1 MTNKIADILEQ
12 QNPKESG
19 HLCPERTKAM
29 EMPENEM
36 AANKMPEK
44 RRRFGIGVVFAIFLV
59 GIGLFAHFNS
69 HALSLSPRSRRSVIN
84 MDHSADE
91 SANLHEN
98 LNDQNHVLRHHAV
111 HTEVN
116 SHINLQDFM
125 RAAAEKAATE
135 NSENLA
141 ENTENSEKS
150 QEPIRSQDESG
161 SATNENEL
169 STDQSDSII
178 EKQEDLIPD
187 ELPDFDV
194 CPIMPELPGESG
206 SIRKVREIER
216 QNVQRR
222 VSEKLS
228 LFNETQIGCT
238 ADCHV
243 GCPEGTYRLPGMIEC
258 KPRLNCDQ
266 IRNLTKGR
274 NLIGGGGVKR
284 IYTADLQGS
293 SVVIARVKRFKFN
306 QYLDSMVELQQTG
319 IVAQLIGMCEEPAWP
334 EVVLQYHSLGSLLTV
349 SQLPDVLTLRWRIIM
364 SYLDV
369 VEKLHNRVPR
379 SPRVLCDAS
388 RTEITL
394 SQFLLTDDFRVV
406 LNDVDELIA
415 AGNDGKVRCNCNI
428 IRGGSEY
435 TGENGETG
443 GCLVPPEQKQCGTN
457 IFYTEK
463 IDIWKIPDITRAI
476 IGDSEEA
483 MDVWEELHRLHQ
495 ECKNANPNLRPPIE
509 YVVDKYKQLQYKL
522 RIPNYH

>member
-1 MTNKIADILEQ
+1 MQSEQNSITVNK
-12 QNPKESG
+12 
-19 HLCPERTKAM
+19 
-29 EMPENEM
+29 
-36 AANKMPEK
+36 K
-44 RRRFGIGVVFAIFLV
+44 RRLGIGVIFAIFLV
-59 GIGLFAHFNS
+59 GFGIFAFIGHEGFS
-69 HALSLSPRSRRSVIN
+69 TSLIRSRRSTAVEMEYSPNSISTDFSDGGDSTEDASPGSLLSPLEPGLPSN
-84 MDHSADE
+84 AI
-91 SANLHEN
+91 
-98 LNDQNHVLRHHAV
+98 LRHHAV

-116 SHINLQDFM
+116 TRINLQDFM
-125 RAAAEKAATE
+125 RAAAEKAAA
-135 NSENLA
+135 L
-141 ENTENSEKS
+141 
-150 QEPIRSQDESG
+150 RSSSTSVSG
-161 SATNENEL
+161 TSPN
-169 STDQSDSII
+169 
-178 EKQEDLIPD
+178 EDLPTTSD
-187 ELPDFDV
+187 FDNQKSADEELPDFDV

-222 VSEKLS
+222 VSEKLEM
-228 LFNETQIGCT
+228 FNETQIGCT

-243 GCPEGTYRLPGMIEC
+243 GCPEGTYRLPGMVEC
-258 KPRLNCDQ
+258 KARLNCDQ

-349 SQLPDVLTLRWRIIM
+349 SQLPDVLSLRWRIIM

-415 AGNDGKVRCNCNI
+415 AGADGKVRCNCNI
-428 IRGGSEY
+428 IRGGSEFD
-435 TGENGETG
+435 ENGERPG

-457 IFYTEK
+457 IYYTEK

-476 IGDSEEA
+476 IGDSPEA
-483 MDVWEELHRLHQ
+483 LSVWDELHHLHQ
-495 ECKNANPNLRPPIE
+495 ECKNSNPNMRPPIE
-509 YVVDKYKQLQYKL
+509 YVVDKYKQLQYKMQ
-522 RIPNYH
+522 IPSYH